1 MDEQVF
7 LCQFPEFF
15 VGRRVLLL
23 FGVFALLHR
32 PTLAVRCEYAHHL
45 WPCSWPVPVED
56 TSTSP
61 SVVSVAKDNDSNAS
75 ARCCGI
81 CAFICAQKDT
91 GVELGSLHLLSRM
104 SHLWLL
110 LCEVLW
116 NVFVCLCTHRC
127 KGRVGKPASLV
138 QCVAVFCHTSGRNRK
153 FRI

>member
-7 LCQFPEFF
+7 LRPFPEFF

-23 FGVFALLHR
+23 FGVFGLLHR

-81 CAFICAQKDT
+81 CAFICAQKDK
-91 GVELGSLHLLSRM
+91 GV
-104 SHLWLL
+104 
-110 LCEVLW
+110 
-116 NVFVCLCTHRC
+116 
-127 KGRVGKPASLV
+127 VGKSASLV
-138 QCVAVFCHTSGRNRK
+138 TYVSSLATALRGTVECVRLFVHTQM
-153 FRI
+153 